1 MTASGAIG
9 DIHEQYGISVSDSAD
24 ILWDFVILFCQEPYL
39 HDVQKNLTNFRAGHV
54 RHGVNVVAGVEDISP
69 QNRLSVPVQHHH
81 ISAFCP
87 TSTFPLTTSQLAL
100 TCHSW
105 VATTSYIHTSL
116 SPLVSPS
123 NRTASTVTSP
133 ECRIF
138 SNILALGP

>member
-39 HDVQKNLTNFRAGHV
+39 HDVQESLTNFRAGHV
-54 RHGVNVVAGVEDISP
+54 RHGVNVVAGVEDISL
-69 QNRLSVPVQHHH
+69 QNRLSVPTQHHYV
-81 ISAFCP
+81 SAFCP
-87 TSTFPLTTSQLAL
+87 TSTLPLTASQLTL

-116 SPLVSPS
+116 SPLISPS
-123 NRTASTVTSP
+123 NRTTSTVTSP
-133 ECRIF
+133 KCHTS
-138 SNILALGP
+138 SNIQALGP

>member
-39 HDVQKNLTNFRAGHV
+39 HDVQESLTNFRAGHV
-54 RHGVNVVAGVEDISP
+54 RHGVNVVAGVEDISL
-69 QNRLSVPVQHHH
+69 QNRLSVLVQHHYV
-81 ISAFCP
+81 SAFCP
-87 TSTFPLTTSQLAL
+87 TSTLPLTASQLTL

-123 NRTASTVTSP
+123 NRTTSTVTSP
-133 ECRIF
+133 ECRTS